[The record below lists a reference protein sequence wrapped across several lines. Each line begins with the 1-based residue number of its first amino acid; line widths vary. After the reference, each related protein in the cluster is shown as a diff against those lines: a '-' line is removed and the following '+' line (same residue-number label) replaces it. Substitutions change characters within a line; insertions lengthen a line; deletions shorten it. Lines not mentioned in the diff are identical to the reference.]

1 MASVRVVS
9 ALLSGFCLG
18 ACNQPTPD
26 YKVIQYPAP
35 YRKEAD
41 GAVLD
46 NEDMRLDAQGYRV
59 DKNGQ
64 RIGAVDVPAK
74 TAGESSNAMAG
85 YYISS
90 RGANAPGNVMVPS
103 EGANTG
109 AGYGPGSATIT
120 SGAQPMAP
128 AETMTPSATGAP
140 APLAPP
146 K

>member
-1 MASVRVVS
+1 MASVRVVA
-9 ALLSGFCLG
+9 ALLSGVCLG
-18 ACNQPTPD
+18 ACNLPVPD

-46 NEDMRLDAQGYRV
+46 NEDMRLDAEGFRL
-59 DKNGQ
+59 DRNGR
-64 RIGAVDVPAK
+64 RIGEVDVQAK
-74 TAGESSNAMAG
+74 TAGESSNPMAG

-90 RGANAPGNVMVPS
+90 RGEQAPGKVMTPS

-109 AGYGPGSATIT
+109 AGYGPGSATIMPGT
-120 SGAQPMAP
+120 EPMAP
-128 AETMTPSATGAP
+128 AASGQPV
-140 APLAPP
+140 PLAPP